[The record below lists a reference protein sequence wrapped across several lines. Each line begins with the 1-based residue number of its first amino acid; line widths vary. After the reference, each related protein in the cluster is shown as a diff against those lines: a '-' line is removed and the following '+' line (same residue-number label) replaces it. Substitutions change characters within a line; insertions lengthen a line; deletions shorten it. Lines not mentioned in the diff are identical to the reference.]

1 MCPEVDPVLGL
12 ISSVITVL
20 DTITKVYGDVKDA
33 EAVPKEFREI
43 TQRLPIIQATLRIV
57 KAHISTRSLDEES
70 CRAIEGPIQGCKDKA
85 LRLEIIFRKVVPQ
98 ASPERREC
106 YHVAIDALGK
116 GYQVEALIEGILRD
130 IKWLAENPAVNA
142 ATEAEVQKLSKAI
155 EELSVMPASQSDDT
169 PRNSMNN
176 YGSGTLN
183 ANIDKGNQ
191 NNNNASGKQ
200 FIGQNQY
207 FGKQD

>member
-1 MCPEVDPVLGL
+1 MSAEVDPVLGL

-43 TQRLPIIQATLRIV
+43 TQQLPIIQATLRIV

-70 CRAIEGPIQGCKDKA
+70 CRAIKGPIQGCKDKA

-98 ASPERREC
+98 ASPERLEC
-106 YHVAIDALGK
+106 YRVAIGALGE
-116 GYQVEALIEGILRD
+116 GYQVEALIDGILRD

-142 ATEAEVQKLSKAI
+142 VTEAEAEVQKLAKAI
-155 EELSVMPASQSDDT
+155 EGLSVMQSDDA

-176 YGSGTLN
+176 ERGFRGGPTTL
-183 ANIDKGNQ
+183 AVPLAQ
-191 NNNNASGKQ
+191 LPLSLLPACSSSFSHHQ
-200 FIGQNQY
+200 
-207 FGKQD
+207 

>member
-1 MCPEVDPVLGL
+1 MCAEVDPVLGL

-43 TQRLPIIQATLRIV
+43 TQQLPIIQATLRIV

-70 CRAIEGPIQGCKDKA
+70 CRAIKGPIQGCKDKA

-106 YHVAIDALGK
+106 YRVAIDMLGE
-116 GYQVEALIEGILRD
+116 GYQMEVLIEGILRD
-130 IKWLAENPAVNA
+130 IKWLAGNPAVNA
-142 ATEAEVQKLSKAI
+142 ATEPEVQKLAKAI
-155 EELSVMPASQSDDT
+155 EGLSVMPALQSDDA

-176 YGSGTLN
+176 ERGFRGGPTTL
-183 ANIDKGNQ
+183 AVPLAQ
-191 NNNNASGKQ
+191 LPLSLLPACSSSFSHHQ
-200 FIGQNQY
+200 
-207 FGKQD
+207 

>member
-1 MCPEVDPVLGL
+1 MCAEVDPVLGL

-43 TQRLPIIQATLRIV
+43 TQRLPIIQATLQIF
-57 KAHISTRSLDEES
+57 KAHISTRSLGEES
-70 CRAIEGPIQGCKDKA
+70 CGALKGLIQGCKDKA

-98 ASPERREC
+98 ASPERLEC
-106 YHVAIDALGK
+106 YRVAIDTLGE
-116 GYQVEALIEGILRD
+116 GYQVEALIDGILRD

-142 ATEAEVQKLSKAI
+142 VTEAEVQKLAKAI
-155 EELSVMPASQSDDT
+155 EELSVMPASQSDE
-169 PRNSMNN
+169 NSINN

-183 ANIDKGNQ
+183 ANIGKGNQ

-207 FGKQD
+207 FSK

>member
-1 MCPEVDPVLGL
+1 MCAEVDPVLGL

-20 DTITKVYGDVKDA
+20 DTITKIYRYVKDV

-43 TQRLPIIQATLRIV
+43 TQRLPIIQAILQIV
-57 KAHISTRSLDEES
+57 KAHISTRSLGEES
-70 CRAIEGPIQGCKDKA
+70 CRAIKGPIQGCKDKA

-98 ASPERREC
+98 ASPERLEC
-106 YHVAIDALGK
+106 YRVAIGALGE
-116 GYQVEALIEGILRD
+116 GYQVEALIDGILRD

-142 ATEAEVQKLSKAI
+142 VTEAEAEVQKLAKAI
-155 EELSVMPASQSDDT
+155 EELSVVPASQSDE
-169 PRNSMNN
+169 NSINN

-207 FGKQD
+207 FSKQD

>member
-1 MCPEVDPVLGL
+1 MCAEVDPVLGL

-20 DTITKVYGDVKDA
+20 DTITKIYRYVKDV

-70 CRAIEGPIQGCKDKA
+70 CRAIKGPIQGCKDKA

-98 ASPERREC
+98 ASPERLEC
-106 YHVAIDALGK
+106 YRVAIDVLGE

-142 ATEAEVQKLSKAI
+142 ATEPEVQKLAKAI
-155 EELSVMPASQSDDT
+155 EELSVVPASQSDE
-169 PRNSMNN
+169 NSINN

-207 FGKQD
+207 FSKQD